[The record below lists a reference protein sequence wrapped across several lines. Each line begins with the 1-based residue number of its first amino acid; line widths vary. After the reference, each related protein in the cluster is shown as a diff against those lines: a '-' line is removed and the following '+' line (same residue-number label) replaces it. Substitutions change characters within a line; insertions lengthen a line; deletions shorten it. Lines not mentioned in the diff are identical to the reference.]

1 MAFEIN
7 NEKEELN
14 LELNSDPDLIV
25 ADNDFIGAEL
35 LINTSKSGSDDSPIQ
50 NTSNKAEVNLFDK
63 DTTDIQEDPLIKKV
77 DTNVHQNNEYGA
89 LSIGMAA

>member
-1 MAFEIN
+1 MALEIN

-35 LINTSKSGSDDSPIQ
+35 LINT
-50 NTSNKAEVNLFDK
+50 
-63 DTTDIQEDPLIKKV
+63 
-77 DTNVHQNNEYGA
+77 
-89 LSIGMAA
+89 